1 MSDTNI
7 DVNVEPVEP
16 VTEPAAPVVIVNAD
30 DNAPAEP
37 SAAVVEA
44 VIENAVDNAHQ
55 EDALVVLQTLVET
68 QAAELAALREE
79 VRVSRETSEL
89 ALSAAAEAEAGHQ
102 APPEEDDV
110 PKHEHPFFS
119 PLGHRAD

>member
-30 DNAPAEP
+30 DAPAATP
-37 SAAVVEA
+37 DAVIEA
-44 VIENAVDNAHQ
+44 VIGNAVDNAHQ
-55 EDALVVLQTLVET
+55 EDQTAVLAALVET

-89 ALSAAAEAEAGHQ
+89 ALSAAVEAEAGHQ

-119 PLGHRAD
+119 PLGRRAD